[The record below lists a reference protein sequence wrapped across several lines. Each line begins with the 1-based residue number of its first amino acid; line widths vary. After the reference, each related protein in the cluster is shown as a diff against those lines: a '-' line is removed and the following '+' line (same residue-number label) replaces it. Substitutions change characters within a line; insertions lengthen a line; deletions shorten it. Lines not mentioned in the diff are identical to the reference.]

1 MDKARIIT
9 LKREGVS
16 TREISRRTGMSRVT
30 IAKYWREFVEL
41 NNRLKENPELK
52 EEIQDEMLSKP
63 KSAPR
68 TRTRHKFTPELE
80 ERLHEI
86 LTEEKRKD
94 RILGANHKQKLTNN
108 QIRGKLV
115 DEGFDISQPT
125 INNAL
130 AEIRSR
136 QKNVYIRQQSNF
148 GDRLEYDFGEVRLDC
163 GEGVK
168 SYHMAVFCAPAS
180 KFRWLYLY
188 TNQKKTVF
196 MDSHVQFFEMMG
208 GVWCEVVYDNMKNV
222 VTKFIGKNDKEL
234 NEDLVKMSM
243 YYGFKINVTNCFSGN
258 EKGSVEKSVDILRNE
273 IFAAN
278 WQFLS
283 LDDAREYAISRLNKL
298 NESCKI
304 EEEQACLLP
313 VMPPLEL
320 ATICECKVDKSSLIS
335 VDCVKYSV
343 PEHLVGKLVI
353 VKKYHEKI
361 CVYAENQP
369 VCVHKRAFGNGTMQI
384 DIMHYL
390 NTLHK
395 KPGAIKNS
403 VALKSI
409 PKLKALFD
417 KHYSKKPKQFI
428 EIFQE
433 NKHLTIEEIVEIFE
447 KKTAIRGEIRA
458 LDVVKSVSQ
467 VDVLTRSLIDNYAS
481 LLVSGGAKR

>member
-1 MDKARIIT
+1 MEKAKIIT

-16 TREISRRTGMSRVT
+16 TREISRRTGMSRDT

-41 NNRLKENPELK
+41 NNQLKENPELK
-52 EEIQDEMLSKP
+52 EELQDEMLSKP

-86 LTEEKRKD
+86 LAEEKRKD

-108 QIRGKLV
+108 QIRDKLV
-115 DEGFDISQPT
+115 EEGFDISQPT

-136 QKNVYIRQQSNF
+136 QKNVYIRQQYDF

-188 TNQKKTVF
+188 TNQKKAVF
-196 MDSHVQFFEMMG
+196 MDSHVQFFAMMG
-208 GVWCEVVYDNMKNV
+208 GVWREIVYDNMKNV
-222 VTKFIGKNDKEL
+222 VTKFIGKNDKEF

-258 EKGSVEKSVDILRNE
+258 EKGSVEKSVDILRSE
-273 IFAAN
+273 IFATN
-278 WQFLS
+278 WRFLS
-283 LDDAREYAISRLNKL
+283 LDDAREYAQSRLNKL
-298 NESCKI
+298 NEGCKI
-304 EEEQACLLP
+304 ADESEYLLP
-313 VMPPLEL
+313 PLPPLEL
-320 ATICECKVDKSSLIS
+320 ADMCQCKVDKSSLIS

-343 PEHLVGKLVI
+343 PEHLVGKIVK

-369 VCVHKRAFGNGTMQI
+369 VCTHKRAFGNGTMQI

-409 PKLKALFD
+409 PKLKAIFD

-428 EIFQE
+428 GIFQE
-433 NKHLTIEEIVEIFE
+433 NSYLTIEEILEIFE
-447 KKTAIRGEIRA
+447 QKTAIRGEIRA

-481 LLVSGGAKR
+481 LLVSGGVKR

>member
-1 MDKARIIT
+1 MDKAKIIM

-16 TREISRRTGMSRVT
+16 TREISRRTGMSRDT

-68 TRTRHKFTPELE
+68 TRTKHKFTPKLE
-80 ERLHEI
+80 KRLHEI
-86 LTEEKRKD
+86 LAEERRKD

-108 QIRGKLV
+108 QIRDKLV
-115 DEGFDISQPT
+115 EEGFDISQPT

-130 AEIRSR
+130 AEIRNR
-136 QKNVYIRQQSNF
+136 QKNVYIRQQYEF

-168 SYHMAVFCAPAS
+168 SYHMAVFCSPAS
-180 KFRWLYLY
+180 RFRWLYLY

-196 MDSHVQFFEMMG
+196 MDSHVQFFSMMG
-208 GVWCEVVYDNMKNV
+208 GVWREIVYDNMKNV

-258 EKGSVEKSVDILRNE
+258 EKGSVEKSVDILRSE
-273 IFAAN
+273 IFSTN
-278 WQFLS
+278 WRFLS
-283 LDDAREYAISRLNKL
+283 LDDAREYTKSRLLKL
-298 NESCKI
+298 NEDSKI
-304 EEEQACLLP
+304 EEEQACLLSL
-313 VMPPLEL
+313 MPPLEL

-343 PEHLVGKLVI
+343 PEHLVGKRVI

-433 NKHLTIEEIVEIFE
+433 NRHLTIEEILGIFE
-447 KKTAIRGEIRA
+447 KKTAIRGEIKA

>member
-1 MDKARIIT
+1 MEKAKIIM
-9 LKREGVS
+9 LKREGIS
-16 TREISRRTGMSRVT
+16 TREISRRTGKSRDT
-30 IAKYWREFVEL
+30 IAKYWREFIEL
-41 NNRLKENPELK
+41 NNQFKENPELK

-80 ERLHEI
+80 ARLHEI
-86 LTEEKRKD
+86 LAAEKRKD

-108 QIRGKLV
+108 QIRDKLV
-115 DEGFDISQPT
+115 EEGFEISQAT

-130 AEIRSR
+130 AEIRHR
-136 QKNVYIRQQSNF
+136 QKNVYIRQQYDF

-168 SYHMAVFCAPAS
+168 TYHMAVFCAPAS
-180 KFRWLYLY
+180 RFRWLYLY
-188 TNQKKTVF
+188 TNQKKAVF
-196 MDSHVQFFEMMG
+196 MDSHVQFFAMMG
-208 GVWCEVVYDNMKNV
+208 GVWREIVYDNMKNV

-278 WQFLS
+278 WRFLS
-283 LDDAREYAISRLNKL
+283 LDDAREYAVSRLNKL
-298 NESCKI
+298 NEDCKI
-304 EEEQACLLP
+304 EEEQACLLTA
-313 VMPPLEL
+313 MPPLEL
-320 ATICECKVDKSSLIS
+320 ASLCECKVDKSSLIS

-343 PEHLVGKLVI
+343 PEHLVGKVVI

-369 VCVHKRAFGNGTMQI
+369 VCAHKRAFGSGTMQI

-395 KPGAIKNS
+395 KPGAVKNS

-409 PKLKALFD
+409 PKLKAIFD

-433 NKHLTIEEIVEIFE
+433 NKHLTIEEILEIFE
-447 KKTAIRGEIRA
+447 QKTAIRGEIEA
-458 LDVVKSVSQ
+458 LDVVKTVSQ
-467 VDVLTRSLIDNYAS
+467 VDVLTCSLIDNYAS
-481 LLVSGGAKR
+481 LLVSGGAKK